1 MDAQAIAGVISQIQ
15 SSILLILSLLCCF
28 GVVYSL
34 FKAGFHKL
42 KDTPLVFLSGG
53 ATLLLWTSL
62 FYRPVF
68 VFVPILLFLLVC
80 AATKESRG

>member
-1 MDAQAIAGVISQIQ
+1 MDVQAVAGVISQLQ
-15 SSILLILSLLCCF
+15 SLLLLILSLLCCF
-28 GVVYSL
+28 GVVHFL
-34 FKAGFHKL
+34 FRAGFRKL
-42 KDTPLVFLSGG
+42 KDTPLAFLSGG

-80 AATKESRG
+80 AATGESRG